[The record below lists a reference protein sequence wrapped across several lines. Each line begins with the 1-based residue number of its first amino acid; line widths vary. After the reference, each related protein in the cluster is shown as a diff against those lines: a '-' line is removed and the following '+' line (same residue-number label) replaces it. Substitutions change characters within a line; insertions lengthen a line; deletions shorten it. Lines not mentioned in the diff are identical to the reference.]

1 MTTLLHNAKREE
13 WEAAVAV
20 NEARLAGDV
29 ERFRL
34 ATEWHLRC
42 LAHRMVAELQERR
55 QRQSA

>member
-1 MTTLLHNAKREE
+1 MTPLNIAKREE

-34 ATEWHLRC
+34 ATEWHLRTIT
-42 LAHRMVAELQERR
+42 RRIVAELQERR
-55 QRQSA
+55 QQQTA